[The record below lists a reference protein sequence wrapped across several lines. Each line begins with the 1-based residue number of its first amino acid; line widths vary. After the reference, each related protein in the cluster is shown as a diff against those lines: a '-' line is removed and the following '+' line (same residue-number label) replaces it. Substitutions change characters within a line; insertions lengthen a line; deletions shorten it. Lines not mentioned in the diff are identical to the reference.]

1 MTVDRM
7 LHPTDLH
14 HGKADQEPPPIAATA
29 VPDGSVADYDP
40 ARPVFAVPH
49 RPLGDRLIGR
59 EAALELVRQP
69 LANGQRAAI
78 GHAAGFDGLGGLGK
92 TQLALEYA
100 YRYRDLYPNGVIW
113 LSADRD
119 LDAQLVDLAVKARWI
134 APESEHRFKLEIARH
149 RLRSVAD
156 CLIVFDNLEDQATI
170 RDYLPEPPAA
180 PHILVTSRAEQPGFV
195 AVPIDLLDLDQSI
208 KLLIQATG
216 RAPEGEAEQ
225 DAAREI
231 VRTLDGL
238 PLALALSGACLS
250 NTAMGFQDYLER
262 LRHELDQ
269 ALPTR
274 LARLSRHEANL
285 HAALQVSAVAV
296 AQAPLLPA
304 VLDVLA
310 WSGPAPMGRNL
321 LAALVGV
328 TDSAALTAALEL
340 GTALHLIEPVP
351 ETDRYG
357 LHRQVQEIRRE
368 QVPIADR
375 PDWAAELCGRV
386 DAWFSALLGD
396 VPGLPLFDA
405 ELDHL
410 RAWHDHAARLAPKL
424 AARLTWLQV
433 YVPLQLGQPHEI
445 RRLTELGQAEYK
457 EHGCD
462 DQALLARLYNDLA
475 YALDAL
481 GEPKRA
487 LDLAGQALAIR
498 RGLFGD
504 SHADT
509 ARSLGNIAAYTS
521 ELGNQERALELAQ
534 QSLAIRR
541 ELLGDRHRDCAA
553 TLANVATYTANLGRP
568 LQALELAEEAL
579 AIHRDLS
586 GDCHPQ
592 TAASLNNV
600 AVYTN
605 ALRQPQR
612 ALELTEQ
619 ALAIQRAVLGDRHPD
634 TAMSLSSMATYASAL
649 GDQQRALE
657 LAQQGLAIQHALFGP
672 KHPATAKCL
681 HNTASFLLKLGK
693 TNEAHAQAQAAHEIF
708 RQLLGAKHPQTLS
721 TAKLLGSI
729 KRPGFR
735 IPSFKKGGAGK
746 PAKPR
751 K

>member
-1 MTVDRM
+1 M

-14 HGKADQEPPPIAATA
+14 HDMADQESPTTAAMATSI
-29 VPDGSVADYDP
+29 GSVADYDP

-49 RPLGDRLIGR
+49 RPQGDRFIGR
-59 EAALELVRQP
+59 EAALELVRQQ
-69 LANGQRAAI
+69 LASEQRTAI

-92 TQLALEYA
+92 TQLAVEYA
-100 YRYRDLYPNGVIW
+100 YRYRDLYPNGIIW

-134 APESEHRFKLEIARH
+134 APESEHRYKLEIARH

-180 PHILVTSRAEQPGFV
+180 PHILVTSRTEQPGFI
-195 AVPIDLLDLDQSI
+195 AVPIDLLDPDQSL
-208 KLLIQATG
+208 KLLIQAAG
-216 RAPEGEAEQ
+216 RAPDGDAER
-225 DAAREI
+225 DAASEI
-231 VRTLDGL
+231 ARILEGL
-238 PLALALSGACLS
+238 PLALELTGACLS
-250 NTAMGFQDYLER
+250 KTAMGFHDSLEL
-262 LRHELDQ
+262 LRHEPGQ
-269 ALPTR
+269 ALPAR
-274 LARLSRHEANL
+274 LASLSRHEANL
-285 HAALQVSAVAV
+285 YATLPVSASTV
-296 AQAPLLPA
+296 AQEPLLPA

-310 WSGPAPMGRNL
+310 WSGPAPMGRDL
-321 LAALVGV
+321 LAALVG
-328 TDSAALTAALEL
+328 AADGAELTAALDL
-340 GTALHLIEPVP
+340 GMALHILQPTP

-357 LHRQVQEIRRE
+357 LHRLVQEIRRE

-386 DAWFSALLGD
+386 DLWFSAMIGD
-396 VPGLPLFDA
+396 VPQLPLFEA

-410 RAWHDHAARLAPKL
+410 RVWHDHAVRFAPIQ

-445 RRLTELGQAEYK
+445 RRLTERGLAEYK

-462 DQALLARLYNDLA
+462 DQTLLARLYNDLA

-487 LDLAGQALAIR
+487 LELAGQALDIR
-498 RGLFGD
+498 RALFGD

-509 ARSLGNIAAYTS
+509 ARSFGNIAAYTAVT
-521 ELGNQERALELAQ
+521 GNQEHALELAE

-541 ELLGDRHRDCAA
+541 ELYGERHRDCAA
-553 TLANVATYTANLGRP
+553 ILANVATHTYNLGRP
-568 LQALELAEEAL
+568 LQAMELAEQVL

-586 GDCHPQ
+586 GDRHPN
-592 TAASLNNV
+592 TAASLNSV
-600 AVYTN
+600 AFYTN

-612 ALELTEQ
+612 ALELAEQ

-634 TAMSLSSMATYASAL
+634 TAISLSSMATYASAL

-672 KHPATAKCL
+672 RHPATAKCL
-681 HNTASFLLKLGK
+681 HNTASYLLKLGK
-693 TNEAHAQAQAAHEIF
+693 TNEAYAQAQAAHDIF

-746 PAKPR
+746 AAKPR

>member
-1 MTVDRM
+1 M

-14 HGKADQEPPPIAATA
+14 HGMADQESTTTAATA
-29 VPDGSVADYDP
+29 APDGCVADYDP

-49 RPLGDRLIGR
+49 RPQGDRLIGR
-59 EAALELVRQP
+59 ESALELVQQQ
-69 LANGQRAAI
+69 LASGQRTAI
-78 GHAAGFDGLGGLGK
+78 VHAAGFQGLGGLGK
-92 TQLALEYA
+92 TQLAVEYA
-100 YRYRDLYPNGVIW
+100 YRYRDLYPNGVVW

-156 CLIVFDNLEDQATI
+156 CLIVFDNVEDQAAI

-180 PHILVTSRAEQPGFV
+180 PHILVTSRAEQAGFV
-195 AVPIDLLDLDQSI
+195 AVPINLLDPDQSL
-208 KLLIQATG
+208 KLLIQAAG
-216 RAPEGEAEQ
+216 RAPDGDAEQ
-225 DAAREI
+225 DSAREI
-231 VRTLDGL
+231 VRTLEGL
-238 PLALALSGACLS
+238 PLALELAGACLS
-250 NTAMGFQDYLER
+250 KTATGFHDSLER
-262 LRHELDQ
+262 LRHELGQ
-269 ALPTR
+269 ALPGGF
-274 LARLSRHEANL
+274 ASLSRHETNL
-285 HAALQVSAVAV
+285 YATLQVSAAV
-296 AQAPLLPA
+296 AQEPLLPA

-310 WSGPAPMGRNL
+310 WSGPAPMGSDL
-321 LAALVGV
+321 LAALVG
-328 TDSAALTAALEL
+328 TADSAELTAALDL
-340 GTALHLIEPVP
+340 GMALHILQPVP

-357 LHRQVQEIRRE
+357 LHRQVQEVRRA

-386 DAWFSALLGD
+386 DAWFSSLLGD

-410 RAWHDHAARLAPKL
+410 RAWHDHAVLLAPKQ

-445 RRLTELGQAEYK
+445 RRLTELGLAEYK

-481 GEPKRA
+481 GESKRA
-487 LDLAGQALAIR
+487 LELAGQALAIR
-498 RGLFGD
+498 RELFGD
-504 SHADT
+504 NHADT

-521 ELGNQERALELAQ
+521 VLGNQERALELAE

-541 ELLGDRHRDCAA
+541 ELYGERHRDCAA
-553 TLANVATYTANLGRP
+553 TLANVATYTYNLGRP

-586 GDCHPQ
+586 GERHPH
-592 TAASLNNV
+592 TAASLNSV
-600 AVYTN
+600 AFFTN

-612 ALELTEQ
+612 AMDLAEQ

-634 TAMSLSSMATYASAL
+634 TAMSLSSMAAYASAL

-746 PAKPR
+746 AAKPR